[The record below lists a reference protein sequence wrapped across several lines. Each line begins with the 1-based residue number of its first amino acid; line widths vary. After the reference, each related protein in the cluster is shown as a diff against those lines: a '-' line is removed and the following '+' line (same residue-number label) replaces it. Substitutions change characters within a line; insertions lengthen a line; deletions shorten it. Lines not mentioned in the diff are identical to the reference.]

1 MSPFEPA
8 GERARWRI
16 IYEMLQATPVDA
28 VVTYEELGE
37 ALDLDPDK
45 DRHTIQMAMRRAAQ
59 EYEREDRHA
68 VDAVPN
74 EGYRI
79 VRAGVHL
86 ELARRHQK
94 KAGKSLQRGHSK
106 AVNVDLSEVED
117 PEVRK
122 ALEVTAQAF
131 SLQMD
136 FNRRFAVRQE
146 RLESA
151 VREITDAQAADRQRS
166 ADEVAKLKER
176 IERLERE
183 RGELAGLGESWR
195 CVAWRGEARL
205 VMSGPGVAWRGRGRR
220 RGTFRSRR
228 LHFFAMR

>member
-8 GERARWRI
+8 GEQARWRT
-16 IYEMLQATPVDA
+16 IYEMLQAAPVDTI
-28 VVTYEELGE
+28 VTYEELSE
-37 ALDLDPDK
+37 ALGLDPDK
-45 DRHTIQMAMRRAAQ
+45 DRHIIQMAMRRAAQ
-59 EYEREDRHA
+59 EFERHDKHA

-74 EGYRI
+74 EGYR
-79 VRAGVHL
+79 VVKAGVHL
-86 ELARRHQK
+86 ELARQHQK
-94 KAGKSLQRGHSK
+94 KAGRSLQRGHSK

-122 ALEVTAQAF
+122 ALELTAQAF

-146 RLESA
+146 RLENA
-151 VREITDAQAADRQRS
+151 VREITDSQAADRQRS

-183 RGELAGLGESWR
+183 RSE
-195 CVAWRGEARL
+195 
-205 VMSGPGVAWRGRGRR
+205 
-220 RGTFRSRR
+220 
-228 LHFFAMR
+228 

>member
-8 GERARWRI
+8 GEQARWRI
-16 IYEMLQATPVDA
+16 IYDILQVTPVDGI
-28 VVTYEELGE
+28 VTYEQLGE

-45 DRHTIQMAMRRAAQ
+45 DRHSIQMAMRRAAQ
-59 EYEREDRHA
+59 EHERRNKHA

-74 EGYRI
+74 EGYR
-79 VRAGVHL
+79 VVKAGAHL
-86 ELARRHQK
+86 DLARHHGR
-94 KAGKSLQRGHSK
+94 KAGRSLQRGHSK

-122 ALEVTAQAF
+122 ALELTAQAF

-146 RLESA
+146 RLENA
-151 VREITDAQAADRQRS
+151 IREITDVQAADRERS
-166 ADEVAKLKER
+166 ADEVAKLQER

-183 RGELAGLGESWR
+183 RGE
-195 CVAWRGEARL
+195 
-205 VMSGPGVAWRGRGRR
+205 
-220 RGTFRSRR
+220 
-228 LHFFAMR
+228 